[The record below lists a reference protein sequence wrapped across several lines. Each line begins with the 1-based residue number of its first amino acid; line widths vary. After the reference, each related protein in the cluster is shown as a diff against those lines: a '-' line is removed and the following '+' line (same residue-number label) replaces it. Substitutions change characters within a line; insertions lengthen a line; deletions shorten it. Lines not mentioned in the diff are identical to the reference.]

1 MNARHERASQS
12 DPEGQASM
20 TDATNGHEPLVR
32 PDVYDRQE
40 LPSVVRDG
48 RVTRRR
54 FLIGAGAAGGVAASA
69 LAMPGALGQQQ
80 ATPPASPAA
89 GGEMAGMEAGPPTN
103 EGFVFFVPY
112 QAAIVK
118 AAAARLIPTDD
129 LGPGATEAGVV
140 YFIDRE
146 MAKTH
151 ESYRGPFYQH
161 GPFLPG
167 EATQGDQSAMLFP
180 DRFRLGI
187 EGMDIYAKQKFG
199 NGFASLSGE
208 QQDEILHDMEQG
220 IPKTFDGSSLQAV
233 PFELAP
239 SGGETMGQNEPVGV
253 GAKAFFDLLLAYTV
267 AGFFSDPVHGGNRN
281 MVGWKLIGFPGA
293 HMSYRDEILK
303 YGQPFTGPFISLGQY
318 QEQVSGGA

>member
-1 MNARHERASQS
+1 
-12 DPEGQASM
+12 M
-20 TDATNGHEPLVR
+20 TDAANGHEPFVKPELL
-32 PDVYDRQE
+32 DRQE

-54 FLIGAGAAGGVAASA
+54 FLIGAGAASGVAASA
-69 LAMPGALGQQQ
+69 MALQGALGQQ

-89 GGEMAGMEAGPPTN
+89 GEMAGMQAGPPTN

-112 QAAIVK
+112 QAAIIK

-146 MAKTH
+146 LAKTH
-151 ESYRGPFYQH
+151 ESYRGPFYLH
-161 GPFLPG
+161 GPFMDG
-167 EATQGDQSAMLFP
+167 AATQGDQSSLLFP

-187 EGMDIYAKQKFG
+187 EGMDDYAKEKFG
-199 NGFASLSGE
+199 NGFASLSAD
-208 QQDEILHDMEQG
+208 QQDQILTDMQHG
-220 IPKTFDGSSLQAV
+220 IPKTFDGSSLQSV
-233 PFELAP
+233 PYQPMP
-239 SGGETMGQNEPVGV
+239 SSTESLERNAPVGV
-253 GAKAFFDLLLAYTV
+253 GAKAFFDLLLAYV
-267 AGFFSDPVHGGNRN
+267 IGGFFADPVHGGNRN

-303 YGQPFTGPFISLGQY
+303 YGEPFTGPFISLGQY